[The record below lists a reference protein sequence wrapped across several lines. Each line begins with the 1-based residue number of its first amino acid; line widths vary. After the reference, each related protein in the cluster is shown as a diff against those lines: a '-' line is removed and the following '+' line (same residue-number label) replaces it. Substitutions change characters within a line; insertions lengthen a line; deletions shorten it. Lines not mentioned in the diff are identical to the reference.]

1 MRTPDHQRRL
11 HPRIDLSLEVLYA
24 IDEAQLNQGGKHAEL
39 FDLSPTGLRIEIE
52 DEVAIQSNLF
62 IRIMGADDEEFDTRA
77 EVLWARPR
85 QIPSGRKVYD
95 VGLRFEKNLLAQHRG
110 PLANALAHL
119 LAIQEVEPAR
129 GYDRI
134 EIEFRA
140 ESVEHPSLA
149 LELRDISPGG
159 MRFTAQGQIGN
170 SIQSGQRMA
179 IFIHLDGKE
188 ILVPATVAWVAGH
201 SELGQSSETTIK
213 DSFGIDFLT
222 ISDEAALTIEN
233 IMENKAQ
240 PSRLVL
246 TFQPQV

>member
-1 MRTPDHQRRL
+1 MHPPDHQRRL

-24 IDEAQLNQGGKHAEL
+24 KDQAELEQGGKHAEL

-52 DEVAIQSNLF
+52 HDVAIQSTLY
-62 IRIMGADDEEFDTRA
+62 IRIIGSDDEEFDTLA

-85 QIPSGRKVYD
+85 QAPSGRKVYD

-110 PLANALAHL
+110 PLATALAHL

-134 EIEFRA
+134 DIEFQA
-140 ESVEHPSLA
+140 ESLDHPALA
-149 LELRDISPGG
+149 FQLRDISPGG
-159 MRFTAQGQIGN
+159 MRFTAEGQIGN
-170 SIQSGQRMA
+170 LIQKGQRMA
-179 IFIHLDGKE
+179 LFIHLDGKE
-188 ILVPATVAWVAGH
+188 ILVPATIAWVAGQID
-201 SELGQSSETTIK
+201 LGNATDSSLK

-246 TFQPQV
+246 TFQPHV